1 MGSGSSSRSSSVDL
15 TTSQKTTVTIR
26 NSWVVGRAV
35 SRWPH
40 SGQNLGWSTRPLP
53 QFGQVVMRVSIWT
66 NRHRNRPV
74 GDSSSKRLDHQ
85 EFGYSNGRPLA
96 RLWVGR
102 PRARSGAVAPERKRR
117 ARDYEQTLKRQEL
130 AAGRALVQALP
141 AEGPPG
147 ARELAAAKRV
157 LTQALFELRR
167 LGRDLDEQI
176 EGLRSRKPG
185 PARPGRPGPPGPVP
199 WRRPGRAGPV
209 RGGAQRRRGGRRT
222 LGGPPRPA
230 RRRTGPPPA
239 RPPAGWAV
247 ARDPGRQ
254 GAAGPGRGQEPTGRC
269 SRSARTT
276 SIPPVT
282 SFTRLN
288 SRVRSTV
295 TMLHTTTPSSPM
307 NAYQR
312 NTVPAGKPTSMLK
325 LSANSVTDWN
335 TPMLTSTNQ
344 MTANTSRLISI
355 RQK

>member
-102 PRARSGAVAPERKRR
+102 PRARSGAVAPERKRS

-130 AAGRALVQALP
+130 AAGRGQAG
-141 AEGPPG
+141 AHSGPV
-147 ARELAAAKRV
+147 RAAAPRPRP
-157 LTQALFELRR
+157 RR
-167 LGRDLDEQI
+167 ADRGPSFPEAR
-176 EGLRSRKPG
+176 PG
-185 PARPGRPGPPGPVP
+185 PVRPGRPGPPGPVP

-295 TMLHTTTPSSPM
+295 AMLQTTTPSRPTKV
-307 NAYQR
+307 YHL
-312 NTVPAGKPTSMLK
+312 NTVPAGKATSRLK
-325 LSANSVTDWN
+325 LPAKSVRDVN

-344 MTANTSRLISI
+344 TTANTSRLISI